1 VALVLAM
8 LGFVLGAGGSAWRTR
23 SARAEPWSKMRV
35 EHEGTDGVTTRTR
48 VIFENPKL
56 PLQAVEVVRNPQG
69 APEVARVALRD
80 GTELTAR
87 YGQDGRPSSLT
98 APDGSEALFT
108 YKGTMAR
115 VAFVAANGT
124 TLGDKSLAVPAE
136 LRGALRLAQAEPP
149 GDAFGTELWARLGAL
164 LVGEAWA
171 QQPDEQVS
179 VRRDVVVQLDVR
191 VPSGKATD
199 AGRADV
205 EASCPPFACVP
216 ATPDVPM
223 PSQSTVRI
231 GVTASKKR
239 SELPKAPAGSGL
251 DAFERTA
258 GEERATAA
266 KVLPDVA
273 TVVAVVGVAANA
285 CKSLKLKGPLC
296 VDDLNRSSS
305 TAGGAVQSV
314 RAYKVGTDPVQLQAR
329 ATALY
334 VEDQARLALDRAV
347 PIQLCLSRAGF
358 ARVCTDIDGRPFA
371 AAPAPAV
378 ARSVELRRGIGGTL
392 EGSFVMTQA
401 DGADC
406 TFSPSP
412 KTSGSLKL
420 AFDNEHNTVT
430 ASLKANERGSRPNL
444 ACSLGTANMS
454 WTQSYGA
461 TATQSFTAEQFQ
473 AGGKLPLRLSG
484 TMSGSGGYS
493 FSNCRASGGQSANC
507 PGGKNDGYSYPI
519 ELVGEIDLEK
529 QTGNGQIVV
538 RGAPLATG
546 GTWRVPAEKT
556 P

>member
-1 VALVLAM
+1 M
-8 LGFVLGAGGSAWRTR
+8 H
-23 SARAEPWSKMRV
+23 V
-35 EHEGTDGVTTRTR
+35 EHDGTDGVATRTR
-48 VIFENPKL
+48 VVFENPKL

-69 APEVARVALRD
+69 TPEVARVALRD

-98 APDGSEALFT
+98 APDGSTALFT

-115 VAFVAANGT
+115 VAFVATNGAT
-124 TLGDKSLAVPAE
+124 VGDKSLTVPAE
-136 LRGALRLAQAEPP
+136 LRGALRLAQAEQA
-149 GDAFGTELWARLGAL
+149 GGTLAAELWARLGEL

-171 QQPDEQVS
+171 QQADEQVS

-199 AGRADV
+199 AGSADV

-239 SELPKAPAGSGL
+239 SELPKAPDGTGL
-251 DAFERTA
+251 DAFERKA
-258 GEERATAA
+258 SEERTTAA
-266 KVLPDVA
+266 KVLPDIA

-285 CKSLKLKGPLC
+285 CKALKLKGPLC
-296 VDDLNRSSS
+296 VEELTRNSS

-314 RAYKVGTDPVQLQAR
+314 RAHDVTTDRAMLLER

-334 VEDQARLALDRAV
+334 YEEQARLLLDRAV

-358 ARVCTDIDGRPFA
+358 ARVCTDVEGRPFA
-371 AAPAPAV
+371 ATPAPAV
-378 ARSVELRRGIGGTL
+378 ARTVELRRGIGGTL

-412 KTSGSLKL
+412 KTNGSLKL
-420 AFDNEHNTVT
+420 TFDNEHNTVT
-430 ASLKANERGSRPNL
+430 ASLKANERGTRPNL
-444 ACSLGTANMS
+444 VCSLGTANMS

-461 TATQSFTAEQFQ
+461 TASQSFTAEQFQ
-473 AGGKLPLRLSG
+473 AGGKLAIRLSG

-493 FSNCRASGGQSANC
+493 FSNCRAGGGQSANC

-519 ELVGEIDLEK
+519 EIVGEIDLEK

-538 RGAPLATG
+538 RGAPLATA